1 MANCVI
7 HMLTPLEN
15 IVVEAVSKHGAVVW
29 SSKQKGHPA
38 VPKDSLP
45 LKLVVRPEKD
55 IQRHLPD
62 ILHVQATGLG
72 GRDLI
77 YPIPLDISIRSDK
90 ERATCIRTL
99 SCTPPRNSDGRWHV
113 WRHRDPAG
121 LCVGQEQSRNIGM
134 RYWHK
139 FCQQSSSRVLQ
150 PVGPLL

>member
-1 MANCVI
+1 M
-7 HMLTPLEN
+7 
-15 IVVEAVSKHGAVVW
+15 VEAVSKHGAVVW

-90 ERATCIRTL
+90 EGQHVYGPSLAPLQETVMVDGMFGGTETL
-99 SCTPPRNSDGRWHV
+99 QVSALGRSK
-113 WRHRDPAG
+113 AETLG
-121 LCVGQEQSRNIGM
+121 
-134 RYWHK
+134 
-139 FCQQSSSRVLQ
+139 
-150 PVGPLL
+150 